1 MKPKSGPSRH
11 ALAGSI
17 GASTPVRS
25 GPKSSGIWS
34 CSGTRE
40 PGETP
45 LYDGLVVELSASEK
59 AALTQQ
65 LRDLLKEVQEEERQ
79 QGKATHRLGRLGG
92 RLAVAAA
99 IGSAVAGLV
108 TALSQSLHGAAR
120 LIVIIVAFGGAAT
133 SGTAAALRAPER
145 AHGAQGRWLE
155 LRSLAR
161 RLEVISATGLD
172 DRTTDELKTLIDEV
186 LDRLDQIQGARDSQS
201 IRVSRMGRDDP
212 ALASTPPII
221 DHGQAVTQL

>member
-1 MKPKSGPSRH
+1 MRINLRRVGLSADSPPSLCVPRKS
-11 ALAGSI
+11 LAYLCDQDE
-17 GASTPVRS
+17 ASPASAKLRS
-25 GPKSSGIWS
+25 
-34 CSGTRE
+34 
-40 PGETP
+40 
-45 LYDGLVVELSASEK
+45 YDGLVIEPSAGEK

-65 LRDLLKEVQEEERQ
+65 LSELVKKVQEEERQ

-99 IGSAVAGLV
+99 IGSAAAGLV
-108 TALSQSLHGAAR
+108 TALSQSLHGVAR

-161 RLEVISATGLD
+161 RLEAITATGLD
-172 DRTTDELKTLIDEV
+172 DRTADELKVLIDEV
-186 LDRLDQIQGARDSQS
+186 LDRLDQIQGARDSQG
-201 IRVSRMGRDDP
+201 IRVSRAGQGDP
-212 ALASTPPII
+212 ALPMHAA
-221 DHGQAVTQL
+221 DYRQR